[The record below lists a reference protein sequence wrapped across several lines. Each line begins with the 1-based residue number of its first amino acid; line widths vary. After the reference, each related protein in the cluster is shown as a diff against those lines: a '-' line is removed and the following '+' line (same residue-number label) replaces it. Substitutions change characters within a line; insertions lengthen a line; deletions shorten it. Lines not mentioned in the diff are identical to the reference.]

1 MMNSA
6 PTAEGRKLTVA
17 EAAKYFNRTERCVRQ
32 WCINGTLLA
41 FNYAVIR
48 ERPGC
53 WTIVIPEQ

>member
-1 MMNSA
+1 METQTQ
-6 PTAEGRKLTVA
+6 PEGRKLTVA
-17 EAAKYFNRTERCVRQ
+17 AAAKYFNRTERCIRL
-32 WCINGTLLA
+32 WCRNGTLLA